1 MERPVVLITGAAVG
15 FGQGLARVFADA
27 GFDLALVDKRDDLA
41 ATAQALEASGVSVL
55 ATQGDVT
62 DDTVLRGL
70 VDDTMARFGRID
82 VLINNAGEV
91 RFTPIDLPVDRAIAE
106 LEAIWRVNT
115 RAPFVLSRLVMP
127 FMIERSDGHI
137 INIATDHMHT
147 CGFPEVIPHSP
158 DSTCPWAS
166 APRRPLGAASFD
178 VYDSS
183 KWALNGFTQTWSSA
197 LKQHGVRVNNICL
210 GATDSHMMRNTTQIA
225 RGRPAT
231 EEEIASWM
239 PTDAVANIVLEL
251 HREGPAGRTGDNV
264 GIWVGHDIALP
275 PPHPVLAR
283 R

>member
-70 VDDTMARFGRID
+70 VDDTMTRFGRID